1 LLAAFEP
8 NISPYIALAAF
19 GFLVG
24 LVGHIIRSNLLIV
37 LGIALVFCAI
47 LVVPLV
53 QHGNP
58 YR

>member
-1 LLAAFEP
+1 MIYDAV
-8 NISPYIALAAF
+8 SD
-19 GFLVG
+19 GK
-24 LVGHIIRSNLLIV
+24 HILYGMLIT
-37 LGIALVFCAI
+37 ALVFCAI